1 MPKIKIPRKNISLD
15 MTAMCDVA
23 FLLLS
28 FFILTTTFR
37 PEEPIAIDSPSSVSD
52 IELPEKNNII
62 ISVGKKGEVFYAIDP
77 QDRIAV
83 LDKVIAESRIPFTDR
98 QKVAFES
105 VAAVGVPLNQLPGYL
120 DIEKSKRNSLPKVGI
135 PIDTPTTSDKN
146 ELRTWLRASIAVAGK
161 KKTKEERKLTFTV
174 KGDGATK
181 YDNVKWVIS
190 TLQDFNIN
198 TFNLITSL
206 ERKKK

>member
-37 PEEPIAIDSPSSVSD
+37 PEEPLVVDSPSSVSD

-62 ISVGKKGEVFYAIDP
+62 ISIGKKGEVFYGFDQ
-77 QDRIAV
+77 QDRIKV
-83 LDKVIAESRIPFTDR
+83 LEKVSAQTGVPFTEK
-98 QKVAFES
+98 QKTAFFNMS
-105 VAAVGVPLNQLPGYL
+105 AVGTPMDELPGFL
-120 DIEKSKRNSLPKVGI
+120 DIEKSKRNSLPKKGI

-146 ELRTWLRASIAVAGK
+146 ELRTWLRASIDVAK
-161 KKTKEERKLTFTV
+161 VKKTKEERKLHFTV
-174 KGDGATK
+174 KGDGAAK
-181 YDNVKWVIS
+181 YDNVKWVIA

-198 TFNLITSL
+198 SFNLITSL
-206 ERKKK
+206 ERRKK

>member
-77 QDRIAV
+77 QDRLAV
-83 LDKVIAESRIPFTDR
+83 LEKVTAESRIPFTDR
-98 QKVAFES
+98 QKAAFQS

-120 DIEKSKRNSLPKVGI
+120 DIEKGKRNALPKVGI

-146 ELRTWLRASIAVAGK
+146 ELRTWLRASIAVARTKG
-161 KKTKEERKLTFTV
+161 TKEERKLTYTV